1 MHSKRFLNII
11 LLLCITISGH
21 NLSAQD
27 TTWVQTFTFDSITTR
42 RADFTFPESL
52 DDQRFEKVLM
62 YYKLKCSPLTTWDQY
77 NCGEW
82 DYLTYTRVFDHTGI
96 FDSVRVDSVKYLHNY
111 SSFSPYDYEPFG
123 YSYKNS
129 QEVLQHQRQP
139 EGLITNALSQ
149 NQNATAMYPF
159 DLNQWGGKYQMLV
172 SAQELT
178 AAGFSAGN
186 IQSLSLYV
194 SSIENGGELLHPR
207 IRIKSTS
214 DNELSTMHQDDFITV
229 YDLNCDAIA
238 NNELDIGV
246 NEFYFFQPFE
256 WSGNDNLII
265 EFSFDQGVPP
275 SNLLEFETEAVQN
288 QNALNYSSKNGVLHF
303 DGSNH
308 ALLEMSDL
316 DMGDDLTISMWVKGD
331 GNTGSNTSILE
342 AYDTLNQRVINIHMP
357 WSNSRIYWDCGEG
370 SGYDRI
376 DTDMSGAGIDDEW
389 HHWAFVKSQ
398 STGEMFIYRD
408 GEQWH
413 SGSGLTKSVGYV
425 HRFVLGAN
433 KNLGNSW
440 KGRIDDF
447 QVFSAALDA
456 NTINLWFR
464 KKLNNSHPNW
474 NDLKVAY
481 SFDNIPL
488 AVDLSENNYLLMP
501 SATGMFDFTE
511 YPVAG
516 VDSDARR
523 MRIGF
528 SSGDAVNEYT
538 EVLRWKDE
546 RIEPE
551 VLFEF
556 SSVDRHFEITD
567 AFACAPRGTEIKV
580 DITGNIVSETDYAT
594 SESKINEQIT
604 YYEKPY
610 EIIHDVEIARYIT
623 PYGIQFDLG
632 PNGFSWIYDVTDY
645 QDYLKGIV
653 DLAAHNTQELLDL
666 SFAFVEGI
674 PPRDVHKREPIWSDF
689 RSYGF
694 SAMAADDVLQEKKVF
709 LQDTSSGFK
718 IKTRMSGHGQVG
730 NAACCEWVSN
740 DHSIKVD
747 GVTRFEWDIFEE
759 EDCGINPLIGQ
770 GGTWPYAREGW
781 CPGDKVKEYEFE
793 LTPFVTPGDSVALD
807 YVINQVPGFDPGQ
820 GGGNYRAAYDLI
832 SYSAPN
838 FQNDAAIT
846 EVLNPS
852 NYEYYRKW
860 NPTCSNPRVILRN
873 TGAQPLTSCTIQCWI
888 TYGDN
893 IEFEWTGNLGFME
906 EEIVEIP
913 VTSNAWWTDL
923 DQNMTFTAY
932 VRNVN
937 GTFGNDDYLQNSVKT
952 SKFDAPEMIDGPF
965 FVWFT
970 TNNRANENY
979 YELFDGAGNLIFE
992 RGQLQNNTQYKD
1004 TFDLAPGC
1012 YSIVL
1017 TDTDDDG
1024 LSFWYSAQVEGETP
1038 GAFRLRKVGGSYIE
1052 IFPPDFGSQHR
1063 FDFSVDFTLGLDEPE
1078 FKNVIKVFPNPTI
1091 NELTIELEGSIDGS
1105 ARIEILD
1112 LSGRVIVN
1120 DEMNATMNFAEYITD
1135 VRHFNKGSYLIK
1147 VFTSNGVSLAKFIK
1161 S

>member
-1 MHSKRFLNII
+1 MHPRLCLTFISALFIALSTNI
-11 LLLCITISGH
+11 
-21 NLSAQD
+21 SAQD
-27 TTWVQTFTFDSITTR
+27 TTWVQTFTFDSISTR
-42 RADFTFPESL
+42 RADFEFPATL
-52 DDQRFEKVLM
+52 DEQRFEKVLM

-82 DYLTYTRVFDHTGI
+82 DYLTYTRVFDHTGF

-111 SSFSPYDYEPFG
+111 SSFSPFDFEPWGYD
-123 YSYKNS
+123 YKNS
-129 QEVLQHQRQP
+129 QQVVQHSRVSEDLAMLNLPQ
-139 EGLITNALSQ
+139 TSTTTAL
-149 NQNATAMYPF
+149 YPF

-172 SAQELT
+172 TEQELVT
-178 AAGFSAGN
+178 AGYTSGN
-186 IQSLSLYV
+186 LQSLSLYI
-194 SSIENGGELLHPR
+194 SNIANGGELLHPT

-214 DNELSTMHQDDFITV
+214 DNELTTMHQDAFTTV
-229 YDLNCDAIA
+229 YDLNRDAIA
-238 NNELDIGV
+238 SNELQIGA

-256 WSGNDNLII
+256 WNGTDNLII
-265 EFSFDQGVPP
+265 EFSFDQGVAPD
-275 SNLLEFETEAVQN
+275 NELEFETEDTQD
-288 QNALNYSSKNGVLHF
+288 QRALNYSSKNGVLHF

-308 ALLEMSDL
+308 ALLEISDL

-331 GNTGSNTSILE
+331 GNSGSNTSILE

-370 SGYDRI
+370 SAYDRI
-376 DTDMSGAGIDDEW
+376 DTDMSSAGIDNEW

-408 GEQWH
+408 GQQWH
-413 SGSGLTKSVGYV
+413 SGSGLTRSVGYV
-425 HRFVLGAN
+425 HRIVLGAN

-447 QVFSAALDA
+447 QIFSAALDA
-456 NTINLWFR
+456 NTINNWFN
-464 KKLNNSHPNW
+464 KSLNNSHPNW

-481 SFDNIPL
+481 TFDNVPL
-488 AVDLSENNYLLMP
+488 ALDLSANNYLLMP
-501 SATGMFDFTE
+501 SSQGMFDFSE
-511 YPVAG
+511 YPITG
-516 VDSDARR
+516 VDQEARR
-523 MRIGF
+523 MKISFMAGN
-528 SSGDAVNEYT
+528 AVNESS

-546 RIEPE
+546 KVEPE

-556 SSVDRHFEITD
+556 TPVERHFEISD
-567 AFACAPRGTEIKV
+567 AFPCAPRGTEIKV
-580 DITGNIVSETDYAT
+580 DIAGNIVSELDYTT
-594 SESKINEQIT
+594 SETAQNEQIT

-632 PNGFSWIYDVTDY
+632 PNGFAWIYDVTDY

-694 SAMAADDVLQEKKVF
+694 SAMAADEVLEEKKMF
-709 LQDTSSGFK
+709 LSDTSAGFK
-718 IKTRMSGHGQVG
+718 IKTRMTGHAQVG
-730 NAACCEWVSN
+730 SAACCEWVSN

-759 EDCGINPLIGQ
+759 EDCGNNPLIGQ

-793 LTPFVTPGDSVALD
+793 LTPFVSPGDSVALD
-807 YVINQVPGFDPGQ
+807 YVINQVPTFDPNQ
-820 GGGNYRAAYDLI
+820 GAGNYRAAYDLI
-832 SYSAPN
+832 SYSEPN

-860 NPTCSNPRVILRN
+860 NPTCSNPRVVLRN
-873 TGAQPLTSCTIQCWI
+873 TGAEPLTSCTIQCWI

-893 IEFEWTGNLGFME
+893 IDFEWTGNLGFME

-932 VRNVN
+932 VRNLN
-937 GTFGNDDYLQNSVKT
+937 GSFGNDDYLQNSVMT

-970 TNNRANENY
+970 TNNKANENY
-979 YELFDGAGNLIFE
+979 YKLFDGAGELIFE
-992 RGQLQNNTQYKD
+992 RNQLQNNTQYKD

-1024 LSFWYSAQVEGETP
+1024 LSFWYSSQVEGETA

-1052 IFPPDFGSQHR
+1052 IFPPDFGSYHR
-1063 FDFSVDFTLGLDEPE
+1063 YDFSVGFTLGSDELAIE
-1078 FKNVIKVFPNPTI
+1078 NEISVFPNPAI
-1091 NELTIELEGSIDGS
+1091 NELTIEIEGEINGD

-1120 DEMNATMNFAEYITD
+1120 DAMNATINFAEYITD
-1135 VRHFNKGSYLIK
+1135 VSHFKKGSYLIK
-1147 VFTSNGVSLAKFIK
+1147 VHTSNGISVGKFVK